1 MRTTVNI
8 ALFLLGS
15 LLWVGCSSTID
26 NEPIPD
32 YILPEE
38 KMKKVMTDVLLIEGA
53 RTGNKILGDTTTLA
67 SYYHL
72 VWEKYDITEA
82 DFDTSFSWYTHHPKL
97 ASKIYGEIIIDLQ
110 KLEVDIQK
118 KVEADT
124 PEDLKKQVREAV
136 TNSLD
141 ERKEKS
147 LEQSPLKG
155 EK

>member
-1 MRTTVNI
+1 
-8 ALFLLGS
+8 
-15 LLWVGCSSTID
+15 
-26 NEPIPD
+26 
-32 YILPEE
+32 
-38 KMKKVMTDVLLIEGA
+38 
-53 RTGNKILGDTTTLA
+53 LA

-136 TNSLD
+136 TNSLE